1 MDLYHIWFNLKP
13 GTRDT
18 EFADR
23 VHAYLGRL
31 RDDGAIG
38 DYRLTRRK
46 LGLGPSHLPEFH
58 IIVEFEGLAQIDE
71 AFSAVAARTQ
81 PIEGLHQAV
90 NSLVSDAS
98 FALYRDFPDPVR
110 QRGEETF

>member
-13 GTRDT
+13 GSRDSD
-18 EFADR
+18 FADR

-31 RDDGAIG
+31 RNDGAIA

-58 IIVEFEGLAQIDE
+58 IVVEFDGLAQMDE
-71 AFSAVAARTQ
+71 AFSAAAARTQ

-90 NSLVSDAS
+90 NSMVSDAS
-98 FALYRDFPDPVR
+98 FALYRDFPDAIR
-110 QRGEETF
+110 QRGEEAF